1 MPSVPALEFSNVSK
15 QYRGFFRS
23 QWVTALRDFSFR
35 VEPGEIF
42 GFLGP
47 NGAGKTTAIHLA
59 IGLMF
64 PSSGRG
70 EMLGREFGH
79 APTRRRVGF
88 LAENVALYHRS
99 AEKLVRFYG
108 GLNGM
113 SDPQLRQR
121 TTEMLKELELTE
133 VAGRNAG
140 KFSRGMLQ
148 RVGLAQ
154 ALVNDPELLILD
166 EPASALD
173 PLGRL
178 RVREILQR
186 AREAGKTVFL
196 SSHLLSEV
204 EQICDRLAIVI
215 KGRVARVGTLA
226 ELLEAQDRFVITAK
240 GIDALMFEG
249 TSQNGFIKI
258 TVPALRQR
266 QTIEKIWL
274 AGGEVVAVNPI
285 RRTLEEL
292 VCRSGKPERR
302 GTQQPRGLKGTKM
315 KMWIKALALLSLCWT
330 VRGVAENPGPTWK
343 VDIRERFQFQA
354 FDRTIN
360 FRWTLH
366 QGVLFISPERILV
379 YQVNRSRGLAKLSAR
394 DASGGGGNFVLDMQ
408 GTECP
413 RWKRYQVDSA
423 PHQRGFLQGDCHAQ
437 RKIYCPDG

>member
-1 MPSVPALEFSNVSK
+1 MLNRGMPSVPALEFNNVSK

-23 QWVTALRDFSFR
+23 QWVTALRDFSLR
-35 VEPGEIF
+35 VETGEIF

-47 NGAGKTTAIHLA
+47 NGAGKTTAMHLA

-64 PSSGRG
+64 PSRG
-70 EMLGREFGH
+70 HGAMLGHEFGH

-99 AEKLVRFYG
+99 AAKLVRFYG
-108 GLNGM
+108 ALNGM
-113 SDPQLRQR
+113 KDPQLRRR
-121 TTEMLKELELTE
+121 TTEMLNELDLTDA
-133 VAGRNAG
+133 AGRNAG

-173 PLGRL
+173 PLGRV
-178 RVREILQR
+178 RVRELLLH

-226 ELLEAQDRFVITAK
+226 ELLEAQDRFVITAR

-249 TSQNGFIKI
+249 SKQNGFIKI
-258 TVPALRQR
+258 TVPALEQR
-266 QTIEKIWL
+266 RIIEKIWL

-285 RRTLEEL
+285 RRTLEDLFVEL
-292 VCRSGKPERR
+292 TS
-302 GTQQPRGLKGTKM
+302 Q
-315 KMWIKALALLSLCWT
+315 
-330 VRGVAENPGPTWK
+330 N
-343 VDIRERFQFQA
+343 
-354 FDRTIN
+354 
-360 FRWTLH
+360 
-366 QGVLFISPERILV
+366 
-379 YQVNRSRGLAKLSAR
+379 
-394 DASGGGGNFVLDMQ
+394 GGGH
-408 GTECP
+408 EE
-413 RWKRYQVDSA
+413 
-423 PHQRGFLQGDCHAQ
+423 
-437 RKIYCPDG
+437 PDDREELR